1 MKKYLIL
8 LLCFSSLLGF
18 AQTPIARVKQGESFT
33 FTLNFP
39 SSYDTSR
46 IAKLTAFLGG
56 AEVGDLGKS
65 TIVPLNDSCFR
76 LQLRSSRTALLKG
89 DYAFQVA
96 VEDEII
102 GVKKTTPVLISFLP
116 SNNTTSSSAVNTGS
130 DVLVKVN
137 ILAPS
142 VVANAELATIY
153 KGEPGAPG
161 PTGATGAQGPA
172 GATGAPGPAGSDA
185 SVTSGNI
192 ASALGYTPVSPAL
205 LGAKRD
211 TSASITTAK
220 ISDWTSAWAA
230 RWAAE
235 AVSITSNLIP
245 SGTRSLGGSGSG
257 QHWNIGYI
265 STINNQLGALS
276 LQQGGTSRLRLLS
289 SHVEVLSPDFYVF
302 STGTSAGKIIAGLG
316 GGGALYGNTSL
327 AFLVGG
333 GAGTEAARFHS
344 TGNFSLGGTTDN
356 GEKLQVTGTSSFS
369 STMKLPAN
377 VDIQWGTN
385 SFLRSD
391 GVGTFRMGFGAGT
404 TDAIL
409 AVNSLLSR
417 AITGGFASGT
427 NANGNNLTLSSQVAT
442 GTGSSGDILLQTSTP
457 TTSGGSA
464 QTLVTRV
471 AIKGRTGNL
480 GVGTTNP
487 NDVAILELLSGS
499 KGFLPPRMT
508 ANQASA
514 ISAVEGLMLYVTDTN
529 ETFPGKGWWGFN
541 GTNWEKLNN

>member
-8 LLCFSSLLGF
+8 LLCLSSLFGV

-39 SSYDTSR
+39 SNYDTSR

-56 AEVGDLGKS
+56 AEVGDLQKS
-65 TIVPLNDSCFR
+65 TITPLNDSCFR

-96 VEDEII
+96 VEDEIV

-172 GATGAPGPAGSDA
+172 GATGAQGPAGSDA
-185 SVTSGNI
+185 TVTSGNI
-192 ASALGYTPVSPAL
+192 ASALGYTPVSPTQ

-235 AVSITSNLIP
+235 AVAITSNLIP
-245 SGTRSLGGSGSG
+245 SGTRNLGGSSSG

-344 TGNFSLGGTTDN
+344 DGNFS
-356 GEKLQVTGTSSFS
+356 
-369 STMKLPAN
+369 
-377 VDIQWGTN
+377 
-385 SFLRSD
+385 
-391 GVGTFRMGFGAGT
+391 VGIGINAGFK
-404 TDAIL
+404 
-409 AVNSLLSR
+409 
-417 AITGGFASGT
+417 
-427 NANGNNLTLSSQVAT
+427 
-442 GTGSSGDILLQTSTP
+442 GD
-457 TTSGGSA
+457 
-464 QTLVTRV
+464 
-471 AIKGRTGNL
+471 
-480 GVGTTNP
+480 
-487 NDVAILELLSGS
+487 
-499 KGFLPPRMT
+499 
-508 ANQASA
+508 
-514 ISAVEGLMLYVTDTN
+514 
-529 ETFPGKGWWGFN
+529 FN
-541 GTNWEKLNN
+541 GTVRATQYNVGATSTNFIAGGGFNEININNASMDLRVGGGGSPAIWTFNDNSKDIGTALRRWRTGYFGTSVISTSYELSALNAAPASATDTGRLGEIRWTATHVYLCVATNTWVRAALSTWP